1 MCAID
6 IVDENEENR
15 MSICIPSDYCGIEGN
30 YISEMWEITFATTE
44 IDSCVKSSY
53 DAFREGDDCSD
64 TTDGC
69 SSGLVCA
76 LDIADEQE
84 NN

>member
-1 MCAID
+1 
-6 IVDENEENR
+6 
-15 MSICIPSDYCGIEGN
+15 
-30 YISEMWEITFATTE
+30 MWDITFATTE